1 MAVNRKKT
9 RKRKMQ
15 GGIGELRGFPP
26 CNSLSLF
33 PITNEQIISFNRGIQ
48 SPMDCFINVM
58 QLLGIVNNLTA
69 NIMRISA
76 AGKTGFFQEEI
87 EKIFIMLTGH
97 NHDFKSTP
105 NSQEFSKWIA
115 TYLPPGNVV
124 FAGHE
129 GQSKHVYLIG
139 RTTDGHI
146 LYIDPQLGTICD
158 LSLEECQ
165 TFISNN
171 HTFRLMFNSESK
183 LSPEQLRSL
192 GFSV

>member
-1 MAVNRKKT
+1 MAVNKRKT
-9 RKRKMQ
+9 RKKMR

-26 CNSLSLF
+26 CNRLSLF

-48 SPMDCFINVM
+48 SPMDCFINLM
-58 QLLGIVNNLTA
+58 QLLGIINNLTA
-69 NIMRISA
+69 NIMRIST

-105 NSQEFSKWIA
+105 NSQEFSKWIT

-124 FAGHE
+124 FAGYE

-139 RTTDGHI
+139 RTVEGKI
-146 LYIDPQLGTICD
+146 AYIDPQLGTICD
-158 LSLEECQ
+158 LASEECQ
-165 TFISNN
+165 RHISNN

-183 LSPEQLRSL
+183 LSSEQLHLL